1 MCVRGGAHAGFIGKK
16 TSGNAVANGFLQTRA
31 NDAARRCRRIECA
44 DDDLLE
50 SRQDHVV
57 VAEDDGERAQ
67 DVHHSHERHHLF
79 GKARDT
85 AHAADEDEA
94 GNGKDENAGSPLR
107 NLKGF
112 VEAVGNGVG
121 LNHVADEAE
130 RDDDRDGKE
139 GRKGLVVEAAADIEG
154 RAAHNLAVC
163 VTSTEHLSERSLG
176 KNCSHAEESGKPH
189 PEDGAGTAHGNGR
202 GNAGEVAG
210 ADLCGNRSGERLEGT
225 HTVLA
230 RLIAKECDAA
240 EDLAEGLSEAADLNE
255 TQLDGEINASA
266 HQKRD

>member
-1 MCVRGGAHAGFIGKK
+1 MTLVLFLTILNSKK
-16 TSGNAVANGFLQTRA
+16 S
-31 NDAARRCRRIECA
+31 
-44 DDDLLE
+44 
-50 SRQDHVV
+50 
-57 VAEDDGERAQ
+57 
-67 DVHHSHERHHLF
+67 
-79 GKARDT
+79 
-85 AHAADEDEA
+85 
-94 GNGKDENAGSPLR
+94 
-107 NLKGF
+107 
-112 VEAVGNGVG
+112 
-121 LNHVADEAE
+121 
-130 RDDDRDGKE
+130 
-139 GRKGLVVEAAADIEG
+139 
-154 RAAHNLAVC
+154 LAVF
-163 VTSTEHLSERSLG
+163 
-176 KNCSHAEESGKPH
+176 CSHAEESGKPH